1 MAGARSLT
9 RNKKVA
15 AVLVVVG
22 VLALGLGTS
31 GAVKAPEDRGEPPL
45 EHRFDKSPQEL
56 REYWTPERIKDAKQN
71 GL

>member
-1 MAGARSLT
+1 MGVRSVVG
-9 RNKKVA
+9 NKKVA

-22 VLALGLGTS
+22 VVAVGLGTS
-31 GAVKAPEDRGEPPL
+31 AAVNTPEDTGGPL

-56 REYWTPERIKDAKQN
+56 REYWTPERIKEAKQN

>member
-1 MAGARSLT
+1 MAGVRSVV

-22 VLALGLGTS
+22 VVAVGLGTS
-31 GAVKAPEDRGEPPL
+31 AAVNAPEDPGSPL
-45 EHRFDKSPQEL
+45 EHRFDEPPQEL
-56 REYWTPERIKDAKQN
+56 REYWTPERIKEAKQN